1 MSRRGV
7 IMAIMIIL
15 LTVILLAAYTP
26 ASITVK
32 IKSFIT
38 PTPKSSGDELIVYVL
53 AEWEGKD
60 ALGLTV
66 YTVRQWVEY
75 NTNCTNIHCI
85 TAWINSSGLPGYI
98 FHSEITIGDQEWSRE
113 GTLKAPRISPLTL
126 QDSVGEGVGETM
138 SIYFA
143 GQVASATTSW
153 TLYPTKIHYIASATA
168 IANTPTNTGWITACK

>member
-1 MSRRGV
+1 
-7 IMAIMIIL
+7 MAIMIIL

-38 PTPKSSGDELIVYVL
+38 PTPKPSGDGLIIYVL

-75 NTNCTNIHCI
+75 KTNCTNIHWI
-85 TAWINSSGLPGYI
+85 TAWINSSGLPRYT
-98 FHSEITIGDQEWSRE
+98 FHSEITIGNQEWSRE
-113 GTLKAPRISPLTL
+113 GTLKAPRISPPTL
-126 QDSVGEGVGETM
+126 QDNVGEGVGETM

-143 GQVASATTSW
+143 GRVASATTQW
-153 TLYPTKIHYIASATA
+153 TLYPTEVYYVASGTA
-168 IANTPTNTGWITACK
+168 ILNAPVSNGWVPVCT